1 MGLGDKINEMK
12 EKFGGQAEDKA
23 KEAVQKVGDEVDE
36 KTGGK
41 YSEHVDKAQEAA
53 TEQIDKLDGRQD

>member
-23 KEAVQKVGDEVDE
+23 NEVVKNVGDEIDE

-41 YSEHVDKAQEAA
+41 YADKVDQAQQAA
-53 TEQIDKLDGRQD
+53 TEQIDKLDGKQG

>member
-1 MGLGDKINEMK
+1 MGLGDKINELK

-23 KEAVQKVGDEVDE
+23 NEVVKSVGDEVDE

-41 YSEHVDKAQEAA
+41 YAEHVDKAQAA
-53 TEQIDKLDGRQD
+53 ASEQIDKLDGKQG

>member
-1 MGLGDKINEMK
+1 MK